1 MATEPSS
8 QIVRQATPARLLDL
22 DGWVG
27 APAAEFSLL
36 PPLLERIDLC
46 LTELVTNAID
56 CGYSNGAPV
65 LCAGAGIAAA
75 LTPEAVARFVLS
87 RYSSVK
93 DWLPLVW
100 AVPPLSVAP
109 AGM

>member
-36 PPLLERIDLC
+36 PPLLERIDL
-46 LTELVTNAID
+46 
-56 CGYSNGAPV
+56 
-65 LCAGAGIAAA
+65 
-75 LTPEAVARFVLS
+75 F
-87 RYSSVK
+87 
-93 DWLPLVW
+93 
-100 AVPPLSVAP
+100 
-109 AGM
+109 